1 MFLISG
7 KTGSGKTMIFD
18 AMTYALFGKAS
29 TEQREENDLRSH
41 FADGKQPMS
50 VTFEFQL
57 NHRIYKVHRQGP
69 YIKEGNTTKTN
80 AKFDVFEMVDGKYE
94 IRESKVISGT
104 QFIIEL
110 LGVNESIPTIVYFA
124 SR

>member
-57 NHRIYKVHRQGP
+57 NHQF
-69 YIKEGNTTKTN
+69 IKCIDK
-80 AKFDVFEMVDGKYE
+80 ALISK
-94 IRESKVISGT
+94 KVI
-104 QFIIEL
+104 QQ
-110 LGVNESIPTIVYFA
+110 NE
-124 SR
+124 R

>member
-69 YIKEGNTTKTN
+69 YIKEGNTTKRTLN
-80 AKFDVFEMVDGKYE
+80 LMYLRWWMASMKLE
-94 IRESKVISGT
+94 KVK
-104 QFIIEL
+104 
-110 LGVNESIPTIVYFA
+110 
-124 SR
+124 

>member
-57 NHRIYKVHRQGP
+57 NNRIYKVHRQGP
-69 YIKEGNTTKTN
+69 YIKEGNTTKRTLN
-80 AKFDVFEMVDGKYE
+80 LMYLRWWMASMKLE
-94 IRESKVISGT
+94 KVK
-104 QFIIEL
+104 
-110 LGVNESIPTIVYFA
+110 
-124 SR
+124 